1 MVDIKDVQVLEPFDA
16 ISFSQGLKNHV
27 IKHVFQTGEHWQEF
41 FRNKTI
47 DSALFGYQCN
57 GKSDADF
64 LQLCHEYEKL
74 ASDIL
79 LKLCTEIRWHFHFL
93 TKKEYSKGKPMFY
106 QTIEA
111 IDIKRQI
118 KVVAESFVRKGKDS
132 PYIVCSVFRY
142 WCKDRKNGE
151 SNSLRKYIDKRK
163 RAKTFIRNDP
173 DRQVEQTLLA
183 DHWGEE

>member
-1 MVDIKDVQVLEPFDA
+1 MMIDIKDVQVSEPFDTV
-16 ISFSQGLKNHV
+16 SFSQDLKNHV
-27 IKHVFQTGEHWQEF
+27 IKHVFQPDEQWQVF
-41 FRNKTI
+41 FNEKTF
-47 DSALFGYQCN
+47 DAALVGCQCN
-57 GKSDADF
+57 GKNDTDF

-93 TKKEYSKGKPMFY
+93 TKKEYSKGKPLFY

-132 PYIVCSVFRY
+132 PYIVCTAFRF
-142 WCKDRKNGE
+142 WCKDIKNGE
-151 SNSLRKYIDKRK
+151 SKSLRKYIDKRK
-163 RAKTFIRNDP
+163 RAKIFTFNNP
-173 DRQVEQTLLA
+173 DRQVEQILLA
-183 DHWGEE
+183 DHWGE